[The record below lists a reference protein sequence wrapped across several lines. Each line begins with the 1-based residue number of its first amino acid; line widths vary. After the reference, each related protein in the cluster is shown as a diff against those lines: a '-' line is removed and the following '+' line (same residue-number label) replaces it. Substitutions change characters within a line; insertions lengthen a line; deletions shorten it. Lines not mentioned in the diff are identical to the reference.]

1 MAVLK
6 AKKSEILSK
15 LIENIKNAK
24 SVGFTQTN

>member
-1 MAVLK
+1 MAITR

-24 SVGFTQTN
+24 SV